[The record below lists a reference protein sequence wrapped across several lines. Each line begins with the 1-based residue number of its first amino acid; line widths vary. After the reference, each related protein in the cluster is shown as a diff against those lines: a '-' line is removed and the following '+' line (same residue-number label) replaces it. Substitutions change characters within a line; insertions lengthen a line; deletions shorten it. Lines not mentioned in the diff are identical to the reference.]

1 MSKLMKELRSV
12 LKSLGHKA
20 KLSIS
25 IALSIPGFLKIEVEY
40 EKTLAPPDSADG
52 S

>member
-1 MSKLMKELRSV
+1 MTKMLKKIRAV

-20 KLSIS
+20 KLSLS

-40 EKTLAPPDSADG
+40 EKTLAPPDKPDAA
-52 S
+52 